1 MKVEYRIR
9 RFNMWEQVRRFNVKN
24 MGTKKG
30 YCLQNVRLGF
40 GIPPKYASAKIDM
53 EANKRAGTL
62 HNINTIPTNVAVPVY
77 MDTSSKYEH
86 IIVCDHGTYYSDG
99 KRLTSTKGLKF
110 FGWGEMCNGVR
121 IVKEV
126 KYTTGTYKV
135 TASLLNVRTDAGI
148 SNRAKRWNELSP
160 NARLQNK
167 KLGNEKANGYLKGV
181 VCTVTNVSGNW
192 GLTRSGWI
200 CLDYC
205 KRI

>member
-1 MKVEYRIR
+1 
-9 RFNMWEQVRRFNVKN
+9 MWEQVKKFDIKK

-40 GIPPKYASAKIDM
+40 GIPSKYASAKIDM
-53 EANKRAGTL
+53 EANKKAGTL
-62 HNINTIPTNVAVPVY
+62 HNMDTIPSNVSVPVY
-77 MDTSSKYEH
+77 MDTTSKYEH
-86 IIVCDHGTYYSDG
+86 VIVCDKGTYYSDG
-99 KRLTSTKGLKF
+99 KKLTSIKGLNF
-110 FGWGEMCNGVR
+110 FGWGESINGVR
-121 IVKEV
+121 VVKEV

-148 SNRAKRWNELSP
+148 SNRAKKWNELTP
-160 NARLQNK
+160 NARQQNK

-205 KRI
+205 KKI